1 MSRTLGACAAI
12 IVAAAVALTPALAR
26 HTASGHALSGHAMS
40 GHAPF
45 VEAALGPAAPGQP
58 DIAAALPGSGLAS
71 SARAAQAGPAIAN
84 ITAVGSLNWAGY
96 AVSRSKTR
104 FTAVTATY
112 FVPYLNCR
120 QSPGAT
126 ASSFWVGLDGYV
138 AHPDSVEQIGIG
150 ADCSAAGKAS
160 YFAWFEMFPFAQT
173 KIALKIHA
181 GDSVTTS
188 VTWIAARKDFQMVLH
203 DNTRGGSFS
212 RLRKCPAVKVSGK
225 AVKCPRNSAEIIAEA
240 PASGTSSKLVIEPL
254 SDYGAVSFS
263 GASVTDSAGKHG
275 GVVSPHWNTTK
286 IIQLRASGGP
296 TLAEPTSVQ
305 ADMFDS
311 YWQRED

>member
-1 MSRTLGACAAI
+1 MPRPATPRPATPRPATPRPDRPRPVNPRSRPRC
-12 IVAAAVALTPALAR
+12 PAPVR
-26 HTASGHALSGHAMS
+26 
-40 GHAPF
+40 PR
-45 VEAALGPAAPGQP
+45 APGP
-58 DIAAALPGSGLAS
+58 RS
-71 SARAAQAGPAIAN
+71 RPAIAN

-96 AVSRSKTR
+96 AVSRSKTK

-181 GDSVTTS
+181 GDSVTAS
-188 VTWIAARKDFQMVLH
+188 VTWIAARKDFQLVLH
-203 DNTRGGSFS
+203 DNTRGGHSPG
-212 RLRKCPAVKVSGK
+212 CA
-225 AVKCPRNSAEIIAEA
+225 SAR
-240 PASGTSSKLVIEPL
+240 P
-254 SDYGAVSFS
+254 
-263 GASVTDSAGKHG
+263 
-275 GVVSPHWNTTK
+275 
-286 IIQLRASGGP
+286 
-296 TLAEPTSVQ
+296 
-305 ADMFDS
+305 
-311 YWQRED
+311 